1 MTIWGSFSPLNYS
14 NAQYFG
20 MTCSFSRN
28 FARHSEIAVENPPRG
43 NESWVGRSASLLPAE
58 GKASSGGRGVG
69 LIRGSAC
76 SGLLLA
82 ATGLTGLMNG
92 IGHTSMCAHIC
103 AKTPVL

>member
-1 MTIWGSFSPLNYS
+1 MRSI
-14 NAQYFG
+14 FG
-20 MTCSFSRN
+20 ITCCFSRN
-28 FARHSEIAVENPPRG
+28 PARHSAVVFGKHPARLRELG
-43 NESWVGRSASLLPAE
+43 WKVSVSAASA

-82 ATGLTGLMNG
+82 VTGLTGLMNG
-92 IGHTSMCAHIC
+92 ISHTSMCVHIC